1 MWIKSFRGGVHP
13 PEEKITSQ
21 KPIQELPLPKKVVI
35 PLSQHTGVP
44 AAPVVKVGDRV
55 KTGQKI
61 GETQGPIS
69 STIHASL
76 SGKVVDISDYPHPL
90 GPPSLAITIESDGK
104 DEYHPDIKH
113 NNEYFRLHPNE
124 IREIVREAGIVG
136 LGGAAFPTY
145 IKLSPSEDKWID
157 TVILNGCECEPYL
170 TCDHRL
176 MIEKTYE
183 IIEGLKFIART
194 LEVTFCYIGIEKN
207 KRDAIKAVEEEIHNE
222 ANMEVAPLKTKYPQ
236 GSEKQLIK
244 AILNREVPSG
254 GLPLD
259 VGVVVQNVGTAL
271 AISEAVKKGRPLI
284 ERVVTVTGKGI
295 KNPANLKVRIGTLFQ
310 DLIDYCGGFVGRP
323 GKIIMGGPLMGF
335 SQYTTLVPV
344 IKGTTGILI
353 LPQEEMEEVE
363 ERACIRCG
371 RCVDACPA
379 GITPNLIG
387 KFASKDRFD
396 WAREYGALDCME
408 CGVCAYLCPAKIPL
422 VQLIKYA
429 KTQLTRVTGGIGD
442 TGVTGG

>member
-1 MWIKSFRGGVHP
+1 MKIRSFRGGVHP

-21 KPIQELPLPKKVVI
+21 KPIQELPLLKKVVI
-35 PLSQHTGVP
+35 PLSQHTGAP
-44 AAPVVKVGDRV
+44 AEPAVKVGDRV

-61 GETQGPIS
+61 GEAQGPIS
-69 STIHASL
+69 SNIHASI
-76 SGKVVDISDYPHPL
+76 SGKVVDISDHPHPL
-90 GPPSLAITIESDGK
+90 GPPSLAITIESDGR
-104 DEYHPDIKH
+104 DEHHPSIKH
-113 NNEYFRLHPNE
+113 NNDYFRLHPNE

-136 LGGAAFPTY
+136 LGGAAFPTHV
-145 IKLSPSEDKWID
+145 KLSPPEDKWID

-183 IIEGLKFIART
+183 IIQGLKIIAKT
-194 LEVTFCYIGIEKN
+194 LEVTSCYIGIERN
-207 KRDAIKAVEEEIHNE
+207 KRDAIRAMREEIRNE
-222 ANMEVAPLKTKYPQ
+222 ANMEVVALKTKYPQ

-271 AISEAVKKGRPLI
+271 AISEAVKKGSPLI

-295 KNPANLKVRIGTLFQ
+295 KNPANLRVRIGTLFQ
-310 DLIDYCGGFVGRP
+310 DVIDYCGGFRGRP
-323 GKIIMGGPLMGF
+323 GKMIMGGPLMGF
-335 SQYTTLVPV
+335 AQYTTSIPV
-344 IKGTTGILI
+344 IKGTTGILV
-353 LPQEEMEEVE
+353 LPEEETEEIRE
-363 ERACIRCG
+363 KSCIRCS
-371 RCVDACPA
+371 RCVDVCPVD
-379 GITPNLIG
+379 ISPNLIA
-387 KFASKDRFD
+387 KYASKDRFD

-408 CGVCAYLCPAKIPL
+408 CGICAYVCPAKIPL

-429 KTQLTRVTGGIGD
+429 KAQLPTKIS
-442 TGVTGG
+442 